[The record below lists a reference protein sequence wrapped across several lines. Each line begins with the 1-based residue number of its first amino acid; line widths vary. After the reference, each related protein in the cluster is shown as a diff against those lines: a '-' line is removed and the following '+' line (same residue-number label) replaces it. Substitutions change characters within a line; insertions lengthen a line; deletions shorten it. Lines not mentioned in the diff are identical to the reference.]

1 MAGNLHRN
9 SKNRLHM
16 RAPLQNCKSRSHN
29 MEVCRMLLSFA
40 KWLGII
46 YADLVRVCYA
56 TGGAGIVHAQHEVRL
71 VCAAHNMNDE
81 SPWTV

>member
-1 MAGNLHRN
+1 
-9 SKNRLHM
+9 
-16 RAPLQNCKSRSHN
+16 